1 MGRIR
6 TQDIDIQR
14 KRLARES
21 GTVRKD
27 WGGRLPIALCYPNS
41 YAVGMCNLGFQSVY
55 ALFNSAREFVCER
68 VFAEPVL
75 IGSRSAGRGDWTGDD
90 RYQIESRLQA
100 VGEPLSVE
108 SQRPLSDFAVVAF
121 SLSFEL
127 DYFNIGDVLRR
138 AGIPPLAAD
147 RTETDPIVIAG
158 GPAASGNPE
167 PVAPMLD
174 ALIVGEVEPVID
186 GLQDVF
192 LGGGDRWEQIDRL
205 ARLPGVY
212 VPAKYSV
219 SYSADGSISGLD
231 RLGDDVA
238 LPVAR
243 LNARNVNEFQTMSA
257 VLSPD
262 IELGD
267 MFLIEMTRGCA
278 RGCRFCLAG
287 YTSLPVRHR
296 HVDHLIEGIQHGMQ
310 QRKRIGLISAAT
322 SDHPQLEQLLARMLD
337 IGANVSLSSLRIDR
351 ISPFLVETL
360 VRSGTRTITLAPEAG
375 SQRMRDVIN
384 KRLTHEQIV
393 HAAELAGR
401 GGIPNIKLYFIV
413 GLPGETDEDV
423 RELAALSAE
432 ILVRAREHNR
442 TARVAVNL
450 SPHVPKAQTAFQ
462 WEPMAEVETNMQRIK
477 LVQRALGP
485 VGIDVRF
492 EAPASQRVQAIL
504 ARGDRRLA
512 PVLLET
518 QRLQQFEA
526 NVRRHGLD
534 PDWYLGSMD
543 PNGIMPWSAVSTGVP
558 EWYLKQE
565 FGRARGLGGQ
575 QIPML
580 DLPPKAA
587 AVVEKARVLGAA
599 ADAPLTPRALPEVE
613 GAVA

>member
-1 MGRIR
+1 MGRILR
-6 TQDIDIQR
+6 QDVDVQR
-14 KRLARES
+14 KRLAREQ
-21 GTVRKD
+21 GTIRKD
-27 WGGRLPIALCYPNS
+27 WGGKLPIALCYPNS

-55 ALFNSAREFVCER
+55 NLFNSARDFVCER

-75 IGSRSAGRGDWTGDD
+75 VGSRTAGRGDWTGDEQYHID
-90 RYQIESRLQA
+90 SRLEA
-100 VGEPLSVE
+100 IGEPLAVE
-108 SQRPLSDFAVVAF
+108 SQRPLTDFSVVAF

-138 AGIPPLAAD
+138 AGIAPLAAD

-158 GPAASGNPE
+158 GPAVSANPE

-174 ALIVGEVEPVID
+174 AVVIGEVEPVMA

-192 LGGGDRWEQIDRL
+192 LGGGSRTEQIEKL

-212 VPAKYSV
+212 VPALYAIAYAENGTIRSV
-219 SYSADGSISGLD
+219 DPTS
-231 RLGDDVA
+231 DDLA

-243 LNARNVNEFQTMSA
+243 LNARNVNDFQTMSA

-267 MFLIEMTRGCA
+267 MFLLEMTRGCA

-296 HVDHLIEGIQHGMQ
+296 NVDHLMAGVEQGLKL
-310 QRKRIGLISAAT
+310 RKRVGLISAAT
-322 SDHPQLEQLLARMLD
+322 SDHPQLEQLLTRMMAA
-337 IGANVSLSSLRIDR
+337 GAEVSLSSLRIDR
-351 ISPFLVETL
+351 ISPFLVEAL
-360 VRSGTRTITLAPEAG
+360 VRSGTKTITLAPEAG
-375 SQRMRDVIN
+375 SQRLRDVIN

-393 HAAELAGR
+393 KAAELAGM
-401 GGIPNIKLYFIV
+401 GGIPKAKLYFIV
-413 GLPGETDEDV
+413 GLPGEIDDDV

-432 ILVRAREHNR
+432 ILGRMREHNR
-442 TARVAVNL
+442 GARVAVNL

-462 WEPMAEVETNMQRIK
+462 WEPMASVETSNRRIK
-477 LVQRALGP
+477 LAQRGLSP
-485 VGIDVRF
+485 LGIDVRF

-504 ARGDRRLA
+504 ARADRRVA

-518 QRLQQFEA
+518 SHMQQFEA
-526 NVRRHGLD
+526 NLKRRGLD
-534 PDWYLGSMD
+534 PEFYLGAMD
-543 PNGIMPWSAVSTGVP
+543 PNGIMPWSLVSTGVP

-565 FGRARGLGGQ
+565 FGRARRLGGQ
-575 QIPML
+575 DMPML

-587 AVVEKARVLGAA
+587 AVVEAARLIRLAQDARVIA
-599 ADAPLTPRALPEVE
+599 
-613 GAVA
+613 

>member
-6 TQDIDIQR
+6 QQDIDVQR
-14 KRLARES
+14 KRLAREQ
-21 GTVRKD
+21 GTIRKD

-55 ALFNSAREFVCER
+55 SLFNSARDFVCER

-90 RYQIESRLQA
+90 SYRVQSRLEA
-100 VGEPLSVE
+100 LGEPLSVE
-108 SQRPLSDFAVVAF
+108 SQRPLQDFSVVAF

-138 AGIPPLAAD
+138 AGIAPLAAE
-147 RTETDPIVIAG
+147 RVETDPIVIAG
-158 GPAASGNPE
+158 GPAVSGNPE

-174 ALIVGEVEPVID
+174 AVIVGEVEPVMA
-186 GLQDVF
+186 GLQEAF
-192 LGGGDRWEQIDRL
+192 LGGGSRAEQIARL
-205 ARLPGVY
+205 ASLPGVY
-212 VPAKYSV
+212 VPAQYSIAYA
-219 SYSADGSISGLD
+219 STGTIERITHARGSAEPL
-231 RLGDDVA
+231 

-243 LNARNVNEFQTMSA
+243 LNARNVNDFHTMSA
-257 VLSPD
+257 VVSPD

-267 MFLIEMTRGCA
+267 MFLVEMTRGCA

-296 HVDHLIEGIQHGMQ
+296 QVDHLIEAVQHGLTL
-310 QRKRIGLISAAT
+310 RKRIGLISAAT
-322 SDHPQLEQLLARMLD
+322 SDHPQLEQLLARMLEV
-337 IGANVSLSSLRIDR
+337 GAEVSLSSLRIDR
-351 ISPFLVETL
+351 ISPFLVEAL

-401 GGIPNIKLYFIV
+401 GGIPRVKLYYIV
-413 GLPGETDEDV
+413 GLPGETDDDM

-432 ILVRAREHNR
+432 ILGRTREHNR
-442 TARVAVNL
+442 GARVAVNL

-462 WEPMAEVETNMQRIK
+462 WEAMAPVETSTARIK

-485 VGIDVRF
+485 LGIDVRF
-492 EAPASQRVQAIL
+492 EAPAAQRVQAIL
-504 ARGDRRLA
+504 ARGDRRLTPA
-512 PVLLET
+512 LLET
-518 QRLQQFEA
+518 QRLQQFEP
-526 NVRRHGLD
+526 NLRKHGVD
-534 PDWYLGSMD
+534 PEFYLGAMD
-543 PNGIMPWSAVSTGVP
+543 PNGIMPWSLVSTGVP

-575 QIPML
+575 DIPLL

-587 AVVEKARVLGAA
+587 AVVEAARLAGAA
-599 ADAPLTPRALPEVE
+599 A
-613 GAVA
+613 

>member
-6 TQDIDIQR
+6 RQDIEIQR
-14 KRLARES
+14 KRLAREQ
-21 GTVRKD
+21 GTIRKD

-41 YAVGMCNLGFQSVY
+41 YAIGMCNLGFQSVY
-55 ALFNSAREFVCER
+55 SLFNSAREFVCER

-90 RYQIESRLQA
+90 SYRIEGRLEA
-100 VGEPLSVE
+100 LGEPLSVE
-108 SQRPLSDFAVVAF
+108 SQRPLGDFSVVAF

-138 AGIPPLAAD
+138 AGIAPLAAD
-147 RTETDPIVIAG
+147 RVETDPIIIAG
-158 GPAASGNPE
+158 GPAVSGNPE

-174 ALIVGEVEPVID
+174 AVVVGEVEPIVA
-186 GLQDVF
+186 GLQEVF
-192 LGGGDRWEQIDRL
+192 LGGGSRADQLARL

-212 VPAKYSV
+212 IPANYAIGFAPDGTIGRV
-219 SYSADGSISGLD
+219 TPADPE
-231 RLGDDVA
+231 VA

-243 LNARNVNEFQTMSA
+243 LNARNVNDFHTMSA

-267 MFLIEMTRGCA
+267 MFLVEMTRGCA

-296 HVDHLIEGIQHGMQ
+296 HVDHLIEAVEQGRRL
-310 QRKRIGLISAAT
+310 RKRIGLISAAT
-322 SDHPQLEQLLARMLD
+322 SDHPQLEQLLARMLEV
-337 IGANVSLSSLRIDR
+337 GADVSLSSLRIDR
-351 ISPFLVETL
+351 ISPFLVEAL

-401 GGIPNIKLYFIV
+401 GGIPRIKLYFIV
-413 GLPGETDEDV
+413 GLPGETDDDV

-432 ILVRAREHNR
+432 ILERAREHHR
-442 TARVAVNL
+442 GARVAVNL

-462 WEPMAEVETNMQRIK
+462 WEAMENVETSTQRIK

-485 VGIDVRF
+485 LGIDVRF
-492 EAPASQRVQAIL
+492 EAPAAQRVQAIL

-512 PVLLET
+512 PVLLDT
-518 QRLQQFEA
+518 QRLQQFEL
-526 NVRRHGLD
+526 NLRKHGLD
-534 PDWYLGSMD
+534 PDFYLGSMD
-543 PNGIMPWSAVSTGVP
+543 PNGIMPWSLVSTGVP

-575 QIPML
+575 EIPML

-587 AVVEKARVLGAA
+587 AVVEAARLAGSAA
-599 ADAPLTPRALPEVE
+599 
-613 GAVA
+613 

>member
-1 MGRIR
+1 
-6 TQDIDIQR
+6 
-14 KRLARES
+14 
-21 GTVRKD
+21 
-27 WGGRLPIALCYPNS
+27 
-41 YAVGMCNLGFQSVY
+41 
-55 ALFNSAREFVCER
+55 
-68 VFAEPVL
+68 
-75 IGSRSAGRGDWTGDD
+75 
-90 RYQIESRLQA
+90 
-100 VGEPLSVE
+100 
-108 SQRPLSDFAVVAF
+108 
-121 SLSFEL
+121 
-127 DYFNIGDVLRR
+127 
-138 AGIPPLAAD
+138 
-147 RTETDPIVIAG
+147 
-158 GPAASGNPE
+158 
-167 PVAPMLD
+167 
-174 ALIVGEVEPVID
+174 
-186 GLQDVF
+186 
-192 LGGGDRWEQIDRL
+192 
-205 ARLPGVY
+205 
-212 VPAKYSV
+212 
-219 SYSADGSISGLD
+219 
-231 RLGDDVA
+231 
-238 LPVAR
+238 
-243 LNARNVNEFQTMSA
+243 
-257 VLSPD
+257 
-262 IELGD
+262 
-267 MFLIEMTRGCA
+267 
-278 RGCRFCLAG
+278 
-287 YTSLPVRHR
+287 
-296 HVDHLIEGIQHGMQ
+296 
-310 QRKRIGLISAAT
+310 
-322 SDHPQLEQLLARMLD
+322 
-337 IGANVSLSSLRIDR
+337 
-351 ISPFLVETL
+351 
-360 VRSGTRTITLAPEAG
+360 
-375 SQRMRDVIN
+375 MRDVIN

>member
-6 TQDIDIQR
+6 SQDVEVQR
-14 KRLARES
+14 KRLTREQ
-21 GTVRKD
+21 GTIRKD

-55 ALFNSAREFVCER
+55 SLFNSARGFVCER

-75 IGSRSAGRGDWTGDD
+75 IGSSSAGRGDWTGDESY
-90 RYQIESRLQA
+90 RIQSRLEA
-100 VGEPLSVE
+100 LGEPLSVE
-108 SQRPLSDFAVVAF
+108 SQRPLGDFSVVAF

-138 AGIPPLAAD
+138 AGIAPLAMD
-147 RTETDPIVIAG
+147 RVETDPIVIAG
-158 GPAASGNPE
+158 GPAVSGNPE

-174 ALIVGEVEPVID
+174 AVIVGEVEPVMA
-186 GLQDVF
+186 GLQEVF
-192 LGGGDRWEQIDRL
+192 LGGGSRADQIARL
-205 ARLPGVY
+205 AKLPGVY
-212 VPAKYSV
+212 VPAQYSIG
-219 SYSADGSISGLD
+219 YTSAGTIERVTPADPE
-231 RLGDDVA
+231 VA

-243 LNARNVNEFQTMSA
+243 LNARNVNDFHTMSA

-267 MFLIEMTRGCA
+267 MFLVEMTRGCA

-296 HVDHLIEGIQHGMQ
+296 QVDHLIEAVQHGVGL
-310 QRKRIGLISAAT
+310 RKRIGLISAAT
-322 SDHPQLEQLLARMLD
+322 SDHPQLEQLLARMLEV
-337 IGANVSLSSLRIDR
+337 GADVSLSSLRIDR
-351 ISPFLVETL
+351 ISPFLVEAL
-360 VRSGTRTITLAPEAG
+360 VRSGTKTITLAPEAG

-393 HAAELAGR
+393 QAAELAGR
-401 GGIPNIKLYFIV
+401 GGIPKVKLYFIV
-413 GLPGETDEDV
+413 GLPGETDDDV
-423 RELAALSAE
+423 RELAALSSE
-432 ILVRAREHNR
+432 ILARTREHQR
-442 TARVAVNL
+442 GARVAVNL

-462 WEPMAEVETNMQRIK
+462 WEAMAPVETSSRRIK
-477 LVQRALGP
+477 LVQRALGSL
-485 VGIDVRF
+485 GIDVRF
-492 EAPASQRVQAIL
+492 EAPAAQRVQAIL

-518 QRLQQFEA
+518 QRLQQFEP
-526 NVRRHGLD
+526 NLKKHGLD
-534 PDWYLGSMD
+534 PEFYLGAMD
-543 PNGIMPWSAVSTGVP
+543 PNGIMPWSLVSTGVP

-565 FGRARGLGGQ
+565 FGRARGIGGQ
-575 QIPML
+575 EIPTL

-587 AVVEKARVLGAA
+587 AVVEAARLA
-599 ADAPLTPRALPEVE
+599 